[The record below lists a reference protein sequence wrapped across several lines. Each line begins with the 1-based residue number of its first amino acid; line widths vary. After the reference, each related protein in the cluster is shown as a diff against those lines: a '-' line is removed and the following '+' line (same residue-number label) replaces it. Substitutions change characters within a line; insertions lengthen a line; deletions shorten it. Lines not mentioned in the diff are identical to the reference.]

1 MKRVIEHGNR
11 SGVAIFEHR
20 CPRCGCLF
28 EFEQED
34 VTSAFFDQRE
44 GEHHEDNTA
53 GEGSGQDCCTRT
65 LHQEREADHTLDHEE
80 EI

>member
-11 SGVAIFEHR
+11 DVVEIFERR

-34 VTSAFFDQRE
+34 VTSTFFDQRE
-44 GEHHEDNTA
+44 GELLWYIECPECGDKT
-53 GEGSGQDCCTRT
+53 GFVRPRPKRIEKR
-65 LHQEREADHTLDHEE
+65 
-80 EI
+80 